1 MSKGGNDSLVSLWI
15 ESKKSKLRKKIAG
28 TERGTTEKVVN
39 LKFLPLIV
47 PGDITLMYI
56 LDSMCGA
63 GP

>member
-47 PGDITLMYI
+47 PGDITLM
-56 LDSMCGA
+56 
-63 GP
+63 